1 METNKRLGKTQLFWF
16 YVQAQ
21 IGIGILSL
29 PYSLY
34 KEAQTD
40 GWISLLM
47 SAVLVQIALFVLWLL
62 HKRFPND
69 HLFSICEKTLGV
81 FAGKVL
87 TLVYIVYFV
96 YTAALVLKNFTQ
108 LIVIWILTKTPET
121 VFMGLIIASCLPLL
135 LSTLDQ
141 KARMFVLTAPL
152 ILLIPIVMI
161 GGFFHNADFLNL
173 LPIGVT
179 EPSGLMKGTLAASF
193 AINGYI
199 VMSLIFPY
207 VKATAAEKIKVVS
220 LAHWVVT
227 FIYLL
232 VVLACYTSFSAGEL
246 KLLPEPFLYLIKSF
260 SLPIVER
267 IDLIFLCLWSVI
279 VITTYAIYIYCGV
292 VGTMTLFR
300 SQRYHLFVILALLS
314 TFLVNLMP
322 DSIIQ
327 VRQMITRTD
336 EFGTTMNFVIPL
348 LLLLIAAVFKRRL
361 NKRRSKT

>member
-40 GWISLLM
+40 GWISLLI
-47 SAVLVQIALFVLWLL
+47 SAILVQIAIFVLWLL

-69 HLFSICEKTLGV
+69 HLFSICEKILGV

-87 TLVYIVYFV
+87 TLIYIAYFI

-108 LIVIWILTKTPET
+108 LLVIWILTKTPEP
-121 VFMGLIIASCLPLL
+121 VFMALIIITCLPLL

-173 LPIGVT
+173 LLIGVT
-179 EPSGLMKGTLAASF
+179 EPKGLMKGTLAASF

-227 FIYLL
+227 FIYLI
-232 VVLACYTSFSAGEL
+232 VVVACYTSFSAGEL

-260 SLPIVER
+260 SFPIVER

-279 VITTYAIYIYCGV
+279 VITTYGIYVYCGV
-292 VGTMTLFR
+292 IGTMTLFR
-300 SQRYHLFVILALLS
+300 SQRYHLYIVLAFLI

-322 DSIIQ
+322 DSMYQ

-336 EFGTTMNFVIPL
+336 EFGTIMNAAIPL
-348 LLLLIAAVFKRRL
+348 LMLLIAIVFKRR
-361 NKRRSKT
+361 SKV

>member
-16 YVQAQ
+16 YVQSQ

-29 PYSLY
+29 PYTLY
-34 KEAQTD
+34 KTAQTD

-47 SAVLVQIALFVLWLL
+47 SAILVQIAIFVLWLL

-96 YTAALVLKNFTQ
+96 YTAALVLQGFTQ
-108 LIVIWILTKTPET
+108 LIVIWILTRTPEP
-121 VFMGLIIASCLPLL
+121 VFMVLMIAASLPLI

-141 KARMFVLTAPL
+141 KARMFVLAAPL

-161 GGFFHNADFLNL
+161 GGFFYHGDLLNL
-173 LPIGVT
+173 LPIGVAQPR
-179 EPSGLMKGTLAASF
+179 ELMKGTLAASF

-220 LAHWVVT
+220 LAHWFVF
-227 FIYLL
+227 FIYLV
-232 VVLACYTSFSAGEL
+232 VVLACYMTFSAGEM

-279 VITTYAIYIYCGV
+279 VITTYAIFVYCGV
-292 VGTMTLFR
+292 IGTMTLFR
-300 SQRYHLFVILALLS
+300 SSRYHLFVILALLT
-314 TFLVNLMP
+314 TFLVNLP
-322 DSIIQ
+322 QDSIFE
-327 VRQMITRTD
+327 VRQMMTGTD
-336 EFGTTMNFVIPL
+336 LFGSIMTFIVPL
-348 LLLLIAAVFKRRL
+348 FILMTAAVFKRR
-361 NKRRSKT
+361 STV